1 MFGKLRKLDES
12 FQSLGYNEKLAMI
25 DVLSN
30 KIVERFPNCVD
41 LLTARGQAYLT
52 LDMPLYAAIDGVMGT
67 SLNVT
72 DMSSRILEIDSL
84 LSMHDIDKAREKI
97 LHLKAYPI
105 RQIQEVLRE
114 SRVEEKLAQKEK
126 ELLEVRFL
134 LILICFLMYNMT
146 IATAKGST

>member
-1 MFGKLRKLDES
+1 MQHSFVFCIFHGVTVMFGKLRKLGYS
-12 FQSLGYNEKLAMI
+12 FQSLAYNEKLAMI

-30 KIVERFPNCVD
+30 KIIERFPNCVD

-126 ELLEVRFL
+126 ELLEVR
-134 LILICFLMYNMT
+134 
-146 IATAKGST
+146 